1 MLDKI
6 KKIICLQ
13 GKHDS
18 GKTKTLKK
26 VCKIILEKY
35 KTNKMSDCKTLFEDC
50 YKYDFVKVINNV
62 KGKKIGINTK
72 GDEWHWLERWN
83 KELAEQGCDI
93 IICACRSRGK
103 TVEQVKKM
111 KRKGYLV
118 EFVVKERESVEA
130 IFPQANL
137 ESANELLKKAG
148 L

>member
-1 MLDKI
+1 MPDKV

-35 KTNKMSDCKTLFEDC
+35 KKINKDDYEFLVNGNDI
-50 YKYDFVKVINNV
+50 VIIIKNV
-62 KGKKIGINTK
+62 KKRIIAISSGGDTWQHINQ
-72 GDEWHWLERWN
+72 WN
-83 KELAEQGCDI
+83 TTLAEKECDI
-93 IICACRSRGK
+93 IFCACRSRGK

-111 KRKGYLV
+111 KRKGYIV
-118 EFVVKERESVEA
+118 EFVLKERESVETK
-130 IFPQANL
+130 FLKANI